1 MNKHFLNKR
10 LAHQLGFAGLVP
22 FVIMALAC
30 WVVGADVLPSFV
42 TGQQVFS
49 IVILS
54 FLGGIHWGATMVSG
68 EMSAEQTKRA
78 LSWSVVPTM
87 IACLGTM
94 FGPFDLAVLMAGF
107 VASYQVDKR
116 LYKWY
121 KLADWFIRLRFILT
135 CIVVAALFIT
145 MVAANTRG

>member
-22 FVIMALAC
+22 FVLMALAC
-30 WVVGADVLPSFV
+30 WIVGADVVPSFV
-42 TGQQVFS
+42 TAQQVFS

-68 EMSAEQTKRA
+68 ELSAEQTKRA
-78 LSWSVVPTM
+78 LGWSVVPTM

-94 FGPFDLAVLMAGF
+94 FGAFDLAVLIAGF
-107 VASYQVDKR
+107 LGSYQVDKR

-135 CIVVAALFIT
+135 CVVVAALLIT

>member
-42 TGQQVFS
+42 TGQQVFA

-54 FLGGIHWGATMVSG
+54 FLGGIHWGAT
-68 EMSAEQTKRA
+68 
-78 LSWSVVPTM
+78 
-87 IACLGTM
+87 
-94 FGPFDLAVLMAGF
+94 
-107 VASYQVDKR
+107 
-116 LYKWY
+116 
-121 KLADWFIRLRFILT
+121 
-135 CIVVAALFIT
+135 
-145 MVAANTRG
+145 